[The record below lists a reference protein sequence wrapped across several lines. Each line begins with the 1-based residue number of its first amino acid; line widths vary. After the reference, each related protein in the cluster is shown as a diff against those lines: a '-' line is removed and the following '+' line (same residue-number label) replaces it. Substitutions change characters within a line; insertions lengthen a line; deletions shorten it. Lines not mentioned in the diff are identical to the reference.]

1 MYGPTPPNGVASERH
16 KDMSATNDDDGIRER
31 LERAFDGRATVRF
44 AEAASLLRMT
54 EKTLRRHVADGSI
67 SYRATGTGSLRM
79 RREFAVSDLAGFYA
93 VRKTIADAPPSPR
106 GRSVPVHTRGL
117 IGFLEAVG
125 NKRAERNHA
134 PRRDRRPS

>member
-1 MYGPTPPNGVASERH
+1 
-16 KDMSATNDDDGIRER
+16 MSATNDDDHGIRER
-31 LERAFDGRATVRF
+31 LECAFDGRTTVRF

-54 EKTLRRHVADGSI
+54 EKTLRRHVADGSV

-79 RREFAVSDLAGFYA
+79 RREFAVSDLLGFYA

-106 GRSVPVHTRGL
+106 GRSVPVRTRGL

-125 NKRAERNHA
+125 NKRAERCNHA